1 MKLRIAIT
9 GSFGNK
15 DIGDEAMLTEDLVFV
30 REGLGVDNEDI
41 LLFGHQP
48 DYMATYHHHPRAQ
61 CHDSSR
67 LETNWRAL
75 QETKRGLYSLR
86 QVVRPLR
93 GRPPLPSVD
102 KELHTLLKSCQVAL
116 ITGGGTINTRE
127 PAGNSLRRMHAM
139 VRYFHHLGLP
149 IFMSGQTI
157 GPLGIHDEH
166 DRMAREIVETVDVLT
181 VRDHQYSR
189 RYLEMIGAKPRQFLE
204 TFDDAYTLTYQN
216 TPLPEPIISWFHGH
230 EVAALN
236 VTDYTADDPVKRSF
250 IARLAEQ
257 LLEHGVDRLIFV
269 SHHPNDLSHLHI
281 IRDMLTNSVKDRVL
295 VPDTRHWQDRQLK
308 KMISLCRFAVGGRYH
323 FIVFAGTSNT
333 PFVGMSGNHY
343 SYIKQDGFA
352 RQLGLENFILT
363 EKEIWDMDAVLDRV
377 KQARSLS
384 LDMAR
389 RFQPPSASM
398 ELFRQWLSSVL

>member
-15 DIGDEAMLTEDLVFV
+15 DIGDEAMLTEDLAFM
-30 REGLGVDNEDI
+30 REDMGVDNEDI
-41 LLFGHQP
+41 LLLGHQP

-67 LETNWRAL
+67 LETNWRAI
-75 QETKRGLYSLR
+75 QESKRWLYPLR
-86 QVVRPLR
+86 QIVRPLR

-102 KELHTLLKSCQVAL
+102 KELLTLLKSSQVVL

-127 PAGNSLRRMHAM
+127 PAGNSIRRMHAM

-189 RYLEMIGAKPRQFLE
+189 RYLDIIGAEPRQFLE

-216 TPLPEPIISWFHGH
+216 TPLPEAIISWFHGH

-257 LLEHGVDRLIFV
+257 LLEHWVDRLIFV

-308 KMISLCRFAVGGRYH
+308 KIISLCRFAVGGRYH

-363 EKEIWDMDAVLDRV
+363 EKETWDMDAVLDRV

-384 LDMAR
+384 LDMAQ